1 MEISIDD
8 TVLNGDT
15 EQWLVQFVTEVLQS
29 AGITEHDTMRIYRY
43 TGKRVYL
50 IADGH
55 EIDDCVGD
63 YTIRTWNYK
72 KTPESEKKLQ
82 GREYNANKD
91 GTPEG
96 EIELTERVEWTLFKI
111 FRLPEDQVGHSAGT
125 ELAAGD
131 TFITFKVNV

>member
-29 AGITEHDTMRIYRY
+29 AGITEHDTMRIYDY
-43 TGKRVYL
+43 SGKRVYL

-72 KTPESEKKLQ
+72 KTPESEKKLE

-96 EIELTERVEWTLFKI
+96 EIELTERVEWTLYKRFLLGEKY
-111 FRLPEDQVGHSAGT
+111 PGQSAGT
-125 ELAAGD
+125 ELAVGD
-131 TFITFKVNV
+131 TFITFKVNI